1 MTKASVVFK
10 LDNSDQI
17 MVDGKILSRII
28 IDGYLVGK
36 QPVTEFPVTLPNR
49 RQQYWAMAKPVGS
62 KGGYIDSLDNISN
75 NVAIDGSHAWI
86 DSDSI
91 VYDSKIGPYITIK
104 NSKVS
109 DSTITSAG
117 VCHSFTGSPYDE
129 DADPIYQY
137 GLIQNSAIVSSELYN
152 VTTENSVVRHST
164 INRMAVFESTI
175 VESIINP
182 KKLQRIFNS
191 TIMHTASQLNES
203 FSHINVNHVTIGNK
217 LMELNHSYDREL
229 DYIDDKGI
237 IINTDAI
244 DDLTNTPIICVIYNN
259 VMDYKGDA
267 KTDWSTVYDYLQQ
280 SDYQWSKNA
289 KNKVRKLVKMTNL
302 S

>member
-1 MTKASVVFK
+1 M
-10 LDNSDQI
+10 
-17 MVDGKILSRII
+17 
-28 IDGYLVGK
+28 
-36 QPVTEFPVTLPNR
+36 
-49 RQQYWAMAKPVGS
+49 
-62 KGGYIDSLDNISN
+62 
-75 NVAIDGSHAWI
+75 
-86 DSDSI
+86 
-91 VYDSKIGPYITIK
+91 
-104 NSKVS
+104 S

-182 KKLQRIFNS
+182 KKLQWIFNS

>member
-1 MTKASVVFK
+1 MFFRA
-10 LDNSDQI
+10 
-17 MVDGKILSRII
+17 
-28 IDGYLVGK
+28 
-36 QPVTEFPVTLPNR
+36 
-49 RQQYWAMAKPVGS
+49 
-62 KGGYIDSLDNISN
+62 
-75 NVAIDGSHAWI
+75 
-86 DSDSI
+86 
-91 VYDSKIGPYITIK
+91 
-104 NSKVS
+104 
-109 DSTITSAG
+109 

-164 INRMAVFESTI
+164 INRMTIYESTI

-182 KKLQRIFNS
+182 KKLQWIFNS

-203 FSHINVNHVTIGNK
+203 FSHINVNHVTLGNK
-217 LMELNHSYDREL
+217 LMELNHIYDRGL
-229 DYIDDKGI
+229 NFIDDKGI

-289 KNKVRKLVKMTNL
+289 KNKVRKLVKMTI
-302 S
+302 

>member
-10 LDNSDQI
+10 LDTSDQI
-17 MVDGKILSRII
+17 MVDGKILSRIV

-62 KGGYIDSLDNISN
+62 KGGYIDSLSNISN

-86 DSDSI
+86 DADSV
-91 VYDSKIGPYITIK
+91 VYDSQIGPYITIK
-104 NSKVS
+104 NSKVV

-137 GLIQNSAIVSSELYN
+137 GLIQNSAIVSSELFN
-152 VTTENSVVRHST
+152 VTTDNSVVRYST
-164 INRMAVFESTI
+164 INRMTIYESTI
-175 VESIINP
+175 VESVINP
-182 KKLQRIFNS
+182 RKLQWIFNS
-191 TIMHTASQLNES
+191 TIMHTTSQLNES

-217 LMELNHSYDREL
+217 LMQLKHTDDRGINT
-229 DYIDDKGI
+229 DDIDDDRGI

-244 DDLTNTPIICVIYNN
+244 DDLTTTPIICVIYNN
-259 VMDYKGDA
+259 VTDYKGDA
-267 KTDWSTVYDYLQQ
+267 KTDWSTVYDYMQQ

-289 KNKVRKLVKMTNL
+289 RNKVRKLAKVA
-302 S
+302 